1 MKRLLLVSALV
12 LAVTAA
18 AVAII
23 ARQDA
28 GIASQPEPYTA
39 VVYENGETVSVA
51 SLRGKPALLS
61 SWATWCAE
69 CQHELPSLEQLWE
82 RREGDGLQIVAVNI
96 DVDTE
101 NPGIP
106 QMISDLG
113 MTMPVW
119 SDPDNTYSDVF
130 NAPGV
135 PVSVLLDAR
144 GQVVKTWIGRTD
156 FQAEDVSAAIDS
168 ALAQR

>member
-1 MKRLLLVSALV
+1 
-12 LAVTAA
+12 
-18 AVAII
+18 
-23 ARQDA
+23 
-28 GIASQPEPYTA
+28 
-39 VVYENGETVSVA
+39 
-51 SLRGKPALLS
+51 
-61 SWATWCAE
+61 
-69 CQHELPSLEQLWE
+69 LEQLWE
-82 RREGDGLQIVAVNI
+82 RRRGDGLQIVAVNI

-119 SDPDNTYSDVF
+119 SDPDNNYSGVF

-156 FQAEDVSAAIDS
+156 FQADEVRAAIDS
-168 ALAQR
+168 ALAQS